1 MYDDFCFF
9 VQNFIFCGAGYFFW
23 YVFNFILSKED
34 FAFKI
39 KESFIRIKVELFR
52 YDLRE
57 LTLYFLGDTK
67 KKERHKK
74 HKRKSKQENGKRK
87 EKQEKKK
94 KRKSKTKKRSSFKK
108 RGCQP
113 SPN

>member
-9 VQNFIFCGAGYFFW
+9 VQNLIFCGAGYFFW
-23 YVFNFILSKED
+23 YVFNFILIKED

-39 KESFIRIKVELFR
+39 KESFIRIKVELFP

-67 KKERHKK
+67 KKKDIRNTKGKANKK
-74 HKRKSKQENGKRK
+74 MKKEKKNRKRKRKGK
-87 EKQEKKK
+87 
-94 KRKSKTKKRSSFKK
+94 
-108 RGCQP
+108 
-113 SPN
+113 